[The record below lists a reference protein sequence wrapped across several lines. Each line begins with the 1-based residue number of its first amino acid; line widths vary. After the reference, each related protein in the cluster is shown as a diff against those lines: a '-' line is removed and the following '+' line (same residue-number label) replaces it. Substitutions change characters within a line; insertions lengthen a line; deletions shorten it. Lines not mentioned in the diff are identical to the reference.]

1 MARAKGNNK
10 LEGYS
15 CLLYSSHM
23 FHDFFTQLRAAKVPV
38 SIREYLLLLEAL
50 DKDVVGENVDDFYY
64 VSRAALVKDERNLDK
79 FDQVFSHV
87 FRGMDYLTDL
97 FGQDEHEIPS
107 EWLRK
112 MAEKHLS
119 AEEMA
124 EIEALGDFDKLME
137 TLKKRL
143 EEQKK
148 RHEGGNK
155 WVGTGGTSPFGAH
168 GYNPEG
174 IRIGQD
180 KGRHGRAVKVWD
192 KRTFKNLDGDKELGT
207 RNIKVALRRLRK
219 FAREGAVDELD
230 IDDTINSTA
239 RQGYLDI
246 KMRPEKR
253 NAIKVLTFFDIGGS
267 MDAHVLQA
275 EELFSAARSEFKR
288 LESFYFHNCIYENV
302 WTDNVRRMR
311 EVTPTWDILHKFPSD
326 YRVVF
331 VGDSAMSPYEIAM
344 KGGSIEHWNEE
355 AGAIWLKR
363 FTEVYPH
370 LIWLNPTPE
379 QYWKHSQSTQMIQ
392 EIIGADRMFPMTLT
406 GIENAM
412 KELAR

>member
-1 MARAKGNNK
+1 
-10 LEGYS
+10 
-15 CLLYSSHM
+15 M
-23 FHDFFTQLRAAKVPV
+23 FHDFFSQLRAAKVPV

-87 FRGMDYLTDL
+87 FRGMDYISDL
-97 FGQDEHEIPS
+97 FGEDEHEIPS
-107 EWLRK
+107 DWLRK

-119 AEEMA
+119 PEEMA
-124 EIEALGDFDKLME
+124 EIEAMGDFDKLME
-137 TLKKRL
+137 TLKERL
-143 EEQKK
+143 AEQKE

-174 IRIGQD
+174 VRIGQD

-192 KRTFKNLDGDKELGT
+192 KRNFKNLDGDKELGT
-207 RNIKVALRRLRK
+207 RNIKIALRRLRK

-288 LESFYFHNCIYENV
+288 LENFYFHNCIYENV
-302 WTDNVRRMR
+302 WTDNIRRMR

-331 VGDSAMSPYEIAM
+331 VGDAAMSPYEIAM
-344 KGGSIEHWNEE
+344 KGGAIEHWNEE
-355 AGAIWLKR
+355 AGAVWLKR
-363 FTEVYPH
+363 FVDVYPH
-370 LIWLNPTPE
+370 LIWLNPTPQ
-379 QYWKHSQSTQMIQ
+379 QYWQHSHSTQMIL
-392 EIIGADRMFPMTLT
+392 EIIGEDRMFPMTLT

>member
-1 MARAKGNNK
+1 
-10 LEGYS
+10 
-15 CLLYSSHM
+15 M
-23 FHDFFTQLRAAKVPV
+23 FHDFFTELRAAKVPV
-38 SIREYLLLLEAL
+38 SIREYLTLLEAL
-50 DKDVVGENVDDFYY
+50 DKNVANDSVNDFYFL
-64 VSRAALVKDERNLDK
+64 SRSALVKDERNLDK

-87 FRGMDYLTDL
+87 FRGLDYITDL
-97 FGQDEHEIPS
+97 FGEEDHLIPE

-112 MAEKHLS
+112 LAEQHLS
-119 AEEMA
+119 PEEMA
-124 EIEALGDFDKLME
+124 EIEALGGFDKLME
-137 TLKKRL
+137 TLKERL
-143 EEQKK
+143 AEQEK

-155 WVGTGGTSPFGAH
+155 WIGTGGTSPFGAH

-174 IRIGQD
+174 VRIGQD
-180 KGRHGRAVKVWD
+180 QGRHGKAVKVWD
-192 KRTFKNLDGDKELGT
+192 KRQFKNLDGDIELGT

-246 KMRPEKR
+246 KLRPEKR
-253 NAIKVLTFFDIGGS
+253 NAVKVLTFFDIGGS
-267 MDAHVLQA
+267 MDAYVKQA

-288 LESFYFHNCIYENV
+288 LEYFYFHNCIYEHV
-302 WTDNVRRMR
+302 WKDNVRRMR

-331 VGDSAMSPYEIAM
+331 VGDASMSPYEVAM
-344 KGGSIEHWNEE
+344 KGGSVEHWNEE
-355 AGAIWLKR
+355 AGAVWLKR
-363 FTEVYPH
+363 FVDVYPH
-370 LIWLNPTPE
+370 IIWINPVSE
-379 QYWKHSQSTQMIQ
+379 KYWKHSQSTHMIQ